1 MIIRNAKKEDIGP
14 FNDLASY
21 CFGNPYE
28 KHSLYDEIFDLED
41 TKIVE
46 EDGKLVGGYTLY
58 PFEMTYCDTRVKMGG
73 LSCVV
78 MDVGARYNGKAKQM
92 LTEMISDMYEKDY
105 VFSTLGAFNFGFYRK
120 LGWEIAY
127 DKMWYQTDIEIFKPY
142 LTHEYEVK
150 KYYKIPYDKIIQLQ
164 NDFAKKYNGYIPRD
178 IGYWTVFEK
187 ILEDGKYLTATVSKN
202 GSVEGYIIYNL
213 SDRKFS
219 IREIVYS
226 NIDSLKALFGF
237 IYRHNAQRDK
247 VTMKVPCDFP
257 LRLLVDDLY
266 KVEAKLEPFMMNR
279 IVDVKKAFELGEYP
293 NIGEHSLSVKITDT
307 IADWND
313 GVWHLY
319 LSQGNIRAEKGSND
333 DNFDAEITIHELS
346 RMIIGY
352 AGGKE
357 LLDIG
362 KINAFTQ
369 EAGDFICEVFINKPT
384 YINNMY

>member
-1 MIIRNAKKEDIGP
+1 MIIRNATKEDIGP
-14 FNDLASY
+14 FNKLASY
-21 CFGNPYE
+21 CFGDPFGD
-28 KHSLYDEIFDLED
+28 HSLYDEIFDLEN

-46 EDGKLVGGYTLY
+46 EAGKLVGGYTLY
-58 PFEMTYCDTRVKMGG
+58 PFEMTYCDTKAKMGG

-78 MDVGARYNGKAKQM
+78 MDVNARYDGNAKRM
-92 LTEMISDMYEKDY
+92 LTEMISDMYKKDY

-127 DKMWYQTDIEIFKPY
+127 DKMWYQADIELFKPY
-142 LTHEYEVK
+142 ITHEYEIN
-150 KYYKIPYDKIIQLQ
+150 KYYKLPSDEVAQLQ
-164 NDFAKKYNGYIPRD
+164 NEFSKRYNGYIPRD
-178 IGYWTVFEK
+178 REYWPIFEK
-187 ILEDGKYLTATVSKN
+187 ILDDGKYLTAIISKD
-202 GSVEGYIIYNL
+202 GSAEGYIIYNL
-213 SDRKFS
+213 SDKKFN

-237 IYRHNAQRDK
+237 IYRHNAQRNK

-279 IVDVKKAFELGEYP
+279 IIDIKKAFELGEYP
-293 NIGEHSLSVKITDT
+293 NIGEHSLSIKISDPV
-307 IADWND
+307 ADWND

-319 LSQGNIRAEKGSND
+319 LSQGNIRAEKGSAD
-333 DNFDAEITIHELS
+333 DNFDATISIQELS

-352 AGGKE
+352 ASGKE
-357 LLDIG
+357 LLDIA
-362 KINAFTQ
+362 KINAATQ
-369 EAGDFICEVFINKPT
+369 EARDFICEVFNKKPT